1 MRNEIVIYTSG
12 CDEYPTRMNKIE
24 WRKKKKKKIETAIPP
39 RGVQLYGRPHLADF
53 SATRASRR
61 LSG

>member
-1 MRNEIVIYTSG
+1 MSDEDEIKLNGVEG
-12 CDEYPTRMNKIE
+12 
-24 WRKKKKKKIETAIPP
+24 RKKKKGEPAIPP